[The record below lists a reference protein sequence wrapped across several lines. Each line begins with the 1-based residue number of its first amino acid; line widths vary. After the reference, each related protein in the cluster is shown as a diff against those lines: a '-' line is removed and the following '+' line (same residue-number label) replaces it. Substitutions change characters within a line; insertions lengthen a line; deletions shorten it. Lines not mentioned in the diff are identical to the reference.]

1 MMFEIQPKM
10 IKIHHVHGWGLQGGN
25 FSSIT
30 FLETPT
36 KEIMLKITF
45 GVFLEF
51 NVIFFLDEII

>member
-1 MMFEIQPKM
+1 MMFEIQPK

-51 NVIFFLDEII
+51 NVSFF